1 MDIKIRK
8 AKLNDLEDIKSIIAR
23 AKVFMA
29 ANGNPS
35 QWGRAYP
42 DEAVLI
48 KDIEN
53 ENAYVCT
60 TGEKVI
66 GTFSLIFGDEV
77 TYKNINEGAWSE
89 DLPYGTI
96 HRLASDG
103 SVCGLAQ
110 IVFDFAKAQINYL
123 RVDTHRDNEKMLA
136 AIEMAGFKKC
146 GIIYVADG
154 SERLAFD
161 FVKK

>member
-8 AKLNDLEDIKSIIAR
+8 AKLTDLEDIKKMIAG
-23 AKVFMA
+23 AKVFMKE
-29 ANGNPS
+29 NGNPN
-35 QWGRAYP
+35 QWGGAYP
-42 DEAVLI
+42 DENVLI

-60 TGEKVI
+60 LDEKVI
-66 GTFSLIFGDEV
+66 GTFSLIFGQEE
-77 TYKNINEGAWSE
+77 TYKKIYDGAWSE

-103 SVCGLAQ
+103 SVKGLSQ
-110 IVFDFAKAQINYL
+110 IVFDYAKDQINYL
-123 RVDTHRDNEKMLA
+123 RVDTHKDNEKMLA
-136 AIEMAGFKKC
+136 AIEKAGFKKC
-146 GIIYVADG
+146 GIIYVKDG
-154 SERLAFD
+154 SERIAFD

>member
-8 AKLNDLEDIKSIIAR
+8 AKLTDLEDIKKIIAG
-23 AKVFMA
+23 AKVFMK

-35 QWGRAYP
+35 QWVGAYP
-42 DEAVLI
+42 DEDVLI

-60 TGEKVI
+60 SDGKVI
-66 GTFSLIFGDEV
+66 GTFSLIFGKEE
-77 TYKNINEGAWSE
+77 TYKKIYDGAWSE

-103 SVCGLAQ
+103 SVKGLSQ
-110 IVFDFAKAQINYL
+110 IVFDYAKDQINYL
-123 RVDTHRDNEKMLA
+123 RVDTHRANEKMLA
-136 AIEMAGFKKC
+136 AIEKAGFKKC
-146 GIIYVADG
+146 GIIYVKDG
-154 SERLAFD
+154 SERIAFD
-161 FVKK
+161 FIKK